1 MREGDKY
8 RERKREKVMITER
21 LDRKIIKRNNERQRD
36 RENQKKNYEK
46 IERQRR

>member
-1 MREGDKY
+1 
-8 RERKREKVMITER
+8 MITER
-21 LDRKIIKRNNERQRD
+21 LDRKIIKRNKERQRD

>member
-1 MREGDKY
+1 
-8 RERKREKVMITER
+8 MITER
-21 LDRKIIKRNNERQRD
+21 LDRKIIKRNKEIQRD